1 VKTPVATSPKQVAEI
16 CTRTPPC
23 PLHAISLDDAL
34 RNGKPTVVTFATPLL
49 CESQLCG
56 PVVDEVML
64 VAQQQGSAVNVIH
77 VEEFLP
83 GKDLQPPPATLENV
97 SPAFKAWGFQDEPW
111 VIVIDGRGMIRG
123 RLGPG
128 ATVAPEIEQTLRS
141 LR

>member
-1 VKTPVATSPKQVAEI
+1 
-16 CTRTPPC
+16 
-23 PLHAISLDDAL
+23 
-34 RNGKPTVVTFATPLL
+34 
-49 CESQLCG
+49 
-56 PVVDEVML
+56 
-64 VAQQQGSAVNVIH
+64 